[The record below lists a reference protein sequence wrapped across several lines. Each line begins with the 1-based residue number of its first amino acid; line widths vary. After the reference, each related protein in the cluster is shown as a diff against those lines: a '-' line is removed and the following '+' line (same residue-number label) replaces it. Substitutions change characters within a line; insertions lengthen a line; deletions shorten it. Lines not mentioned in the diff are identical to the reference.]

1 MIGAPRLLIHASTV
15 ALSGRAILIFG
26 PSGSGKSSVALQL
39 MALGCGLVSDDQTQM
54 TARDDTLWASAPAQI
69 KGRIEARGIGL
80 LGAETVASAQVVLA
94 VDMARTEEHRLPPLR
109 TIEIGGVSVP
119 CLHKVEGSH
128 FVAGL
133 LQYLKSA
140 RTA

>member
-1 MIGAPRLLIHASTV
+1 MSEAPRLLIHASTV
-15 ALSGRAILIFG
+15 ALAGRGILIFG

-39 MALGCGLVSDDQTQM
+39 MALGCVLVSDDQTHV
-54 TARDDTLWASAPAQI
+54 TARDDMLWASAPAQI

-80 LGAETVASAQVVLA
+80 LGAETIDRAQVVLA
-94 VDMARTEEHRLPPLR
+94 VDMAHAEEHRLPPQR
-109 TIEIGGVSVP
+109 TIEIAGISVP

>member
-1 MIGAPRLLIHASTV
+1 LSDRSRLLLHASSV
-15 ALSGRAILIFG
+15 ALEGRALLILG

-39 MALGCGLVSDDQTQM
+39 MALGCTLVSDDQTEAV
-54 TARDDTLWASAPAQI
+54 ARDGRLWASAPARI

-80 LGAETVASAQVVLA
+80 LGAETVDTALVVLA
-94 VDMARTEEHRLPPLR
+94 VDMSRTEEHRLPPER
-109 TIEIGGVSVP
+109 TIEIAGISVP
-119 CLHKVEGSH
+119 CLHKVEGGH

-133 LQYLKSA
+133 LQYLKSV